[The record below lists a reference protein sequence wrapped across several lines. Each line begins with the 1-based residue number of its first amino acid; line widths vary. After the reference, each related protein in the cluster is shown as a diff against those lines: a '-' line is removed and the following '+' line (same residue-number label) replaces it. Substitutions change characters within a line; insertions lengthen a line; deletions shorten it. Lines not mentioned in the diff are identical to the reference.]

1 MIIKQEDKAI
11 KKCLDR
17 LKSAI
22 DKRFPK
28 EFSTPLAEILY
39 PLAKNRII
47 SYDKIQLEK
56 EQKDELLFLAY
67 NERLLLPVALK
78 TLAWNSRPLT
88 LRSGER
94 YEMPPAIQYLIRN
107 AKKTGEWDPEYA
119 VRNYLEAI
127 GESNVE
133 ILLTF
138 FQEMKRQVS
147 RSKTLSKTKK
157 ITPVLLKRCLRN
169 IHAKQLATKLELGKT
184 IAKLK
189 GGGIISPFL
198 LKIPEKGPCYEINPS
213 LFFDC

>member
-1 MIIKQEDKAI
+1 LSNKEDKAI
-11 KKCLDR
+11 KKDLDK

-22 DKRFPK
+22 EKRFPK
-28 EFSTPLAEILY
+28 EFSKSLAEILY
-39 PLAKNRII
+39 PLAENKII

-56 EQKDELLFLAY
+56 EKKDELLFLAY
-67 NERLLLPVALK
+67 DERLLLPFTPR

-88 LRSGER
+88 LRAEER
-94 YEMPPAIQYLIRN
+94 YEMPPAIQYLIRH
-107 AKKTGEWDPEYA
+107 AEKTGEWNPEHA
-119 VRNYLEAI
+119 VRSYLEAI

-138 FQEMKRQVS
+138 FQEMKRQVRS
-147 RSKTLSKTKK
+147 SKTLSKTKK
-157 ITPVLLKRCLRN
+157 ITPVFLKRCLRN
-169 IHAKQLATKLELGKT
+169 IHAKQLVIKLELGKT